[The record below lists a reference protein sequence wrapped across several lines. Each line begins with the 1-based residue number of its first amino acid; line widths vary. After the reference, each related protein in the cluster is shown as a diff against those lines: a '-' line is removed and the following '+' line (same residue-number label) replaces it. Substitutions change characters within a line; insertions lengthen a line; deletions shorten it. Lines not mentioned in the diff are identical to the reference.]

1 VGLPLTGTG
10 PRMIG
15 RYALYEAFASG
26 GMATVH
32 LGRDLGAGGRTVAIK
47 RLHAQ
52 FVNDPEF
59 VTMFLDEARLA
70 ACVRHPNVVSMLDI
84 VTLGNEPFLVMEY
97 VQGESLSRLIRG
109 TRERGMLIPGRVVG
123 SIMTGALH
131 GLHAAH
137 DSRNERDELLGLIH
151 RDVSPHNV
159 LVGVD
164 GYARM
169 VDFGVAKAAGR
180 EQNTRAGQ
188 LKGKLSY
195 MAPEQ
200 ARFDI
205 VNRQTDIYAAA
216 VVMWEALTGQRLFY
230 GETDGAILARVIEG
244 RVEPP
249 SQVVRM
255 TQPNVDPAT
264 FFEIAALD
272 PVVMCGLARDPAR
285 RFASAYDMAVAV
297 ERSLHLAPPAEVS
310 AWVSSVASDQMQI
323 RARRVMDLENG
334 RDGHS
339 DPGERDSEVGLAPV
353 GVRSGQYAVQRTV
366 AMPSPVQAS
375 AQFLQTLQMPPQ
387 APPPFGQTIPLP
399 TGSAPR
405 VPDAAPSRPVP
416 PQSNFDVRTGLTP
429 SQLSSISVST
439 PSGIR
444 AAPKPPRRWGLIG
457 AFSAVA
463 AFVLAAAI
471 LVGMGALKRRHARV
485 AAQPPPA
492 TTTTTT
498 QAPQPPPDPTPTTV
512 AIPVV
517 TAVPIPTPIPTPTPT
532 QTLTP
537 TPTPTP
543 VATPTA
549 TPRPRPRRW
558 PPVSDEC
565 KPPYTIDADGVR
577 HYKPACL

>member
-1 VGLPLTGTG
+1 
-10 PRMIG
+10 MIG

-32 LGRDLGAGGRTVAIK
+32 LGRDVGGDGRMVAVK

-84 VTLGNEPFLVMEY
+84 VTVRREPFLVMEY
-97 VQGESLSRLIRG
+97 IQGESLSRLIRG
-109 TRERGMLIPGRVVG
+109 TRDRGMMVPGRIVAAL
-123 SIMTGALH
+123 MCGALH

-137 DSRNERDELLGLIH
+137 DAHNEHGEPLGLIH

-180 EQNTRAGQ
+180 EQHTRAGQ

-200 ARFDI
+200 ARFDV

-244 RVEPP
+244 RVDPP
-249 SQVVRM
+249 SHVVRAAY
-255 TQPNVDPAT
+255 PNIDSAT
-264 FFEIAALD
+264 LFEIGALD
-272 PVVMCGLARDPAR
+272 SVVMCGLAHDPGR
-285 RFASAYDMAVAV
+285 RFATASDMALAL
-297 ERSLHLAPPAEVS
+297 ERSLQFAPPAEVS
-310 AWVSSVASDQMQI
+310 AWVSATATDAMHLRAQRVIELASGVDV
-323 RARRVMDLENG
+323 RAQR
-334 RDGHS
+334 
-339 DPGERDSEVGLAPV
+339 GERDSETGLPPV
-353 GVRSGQYAVQRTV
+353 GIRSGEYPAQRTV
-366 AMPSPVQAS
+366 AMTSPVRPS
-375 AQFLQTLQMPPQ
+375 AQFLQTLQMAPRASQ
-387 APPPFGQTIPLP
+387 APLARTMPLP
-399 TGSAPR
+399 TSSGRLPE
-405 VPDAAPSRPVP
+405 AAPSRPLP
-416 PQSNFDVRTGLTP
+416 PQANFDVRTGLTP

-439 PSGIR
+439 PSGVVPGH
-444 AAPKPPRRWGLIG
+444 APPRRWGLIG
-457 AFSAVA
+457 AVSAVI
-463 AFVLAAAI
+463 AFTLAAVV
-471 LVGMGALKRRHARV
+471 LVGVGAMRRHNARV
-485 AAQPPPA
+485 AAAPPA
-492 TTTTTT
+492 
-498 QAPQPPPDPTPTTV
+498 PPPTTV
-512 AIPVV
+512 ATPQVALPILPA
-517 TAVPIPTPIPTPTPT
+517 TAT
-532 QTLTP
+532 
-537 TPTPTP
+537 
-543 VATPTA
+543 ATPTA
-549 TPRPRPRRW
+549 TATATATPTTTATATATATVSPPPKPKPPPVTPTPRRPT

-565 KPPYTIDADGVR
+565 KPPYTLDADGVR

>member
-1 VGLPLTGTG
+1 
-10 PRMIG
+10 MIG

-32 LGRDLGAGGRTVAIK
+32 LGRDMGAGGRTVAIK

-59 VTMFLDEARLA
+59 VTMLLDEARLA

-84 VTLGNEPFLVMEY
+84 VTLGHEPFLVMEY

-123 SIMTGALH
+123 SVMTGALH

-137 DSRNERDELLGLIH
+137 EARNEHDELLGLIH

-180 EQNTRAGQ
+180 EQHTRAGQ

-200 ARFDI
+200 ARFDV
-205 VNRQTDIYAAA
+205 VNRQTDVYAAA

-249 SQVVRM
+249 SQIVRM
-255 TQPNVDPAT
+255 TQPNVDRAT

-272 PVVMCGLARDPAR
+272 PVVMCGLALDPAR
-285 RFASAYDMAVAV
+285 RFGSAYDMAVAI
-297 ERSLHLAPPAEVS
+297 ERSLRLASPVEVS
-310 AWVSSVASDQMQI
+310 GWVTTVASDQMQI
-323 RARRVMDLENG
+323 RAQRVIELEGGGVDVDMNG
-334 RDGHS
+334 GD
-339 DPGERDSEVGLAPV
+339 RDSELGLAPA
-353 GVRSGQYAVQRTV
+353 GVRSGEYLVQRTL
-366 AMPSPVQAS
+366 AMQSPVQAS

-387 APPPFGQTIPLP
+387 GPVPLGHTMP
-399 TGSAPR
+399 LATGSAPR
-405 VPDAAPSRPVP
+405 MPEAAPSRPLP

-439 PSGIR
+439 PSGVMP
-444 AAPKPPRRWGLIG
+444 APKPPRSWGLIG
-457 AFSAVA
+457 AMAA
-463 AFVLAAAI
+463 IGAFVLAAAV
-471 LVGMGALKRRHARV
+471 LVGMGAVRRHQARL
-485 AAQPPPA
+485 AEAPPA
-492 TTTTTT
+492 TSTTTT
-498 QAPQPPPDPTPTTV
+498 QAPLPPAPAAADPAPTTV
-512 AIPVV
+512 ATPVV
-517 TAVPIPTPIPTPTPT
+517 TTTATTT
-532 QTLTP
+532 
-537 TPTPTP
+537 
-543 VATPTA
+543 ATPTA
-549 TPRPRPRRW
+549 TATPTVTPKPKPPRR
-558 PPVSDEC
+558 PPTPAPLSDEC

-577 HYKPACL
+577 HYKAACL